1 MQTLKDDNNLKEI
14 QCGSNFA
21 YILEDDIE
29 FANTEYK
36 VLQNEMNGIFVQCMK
51 MLYNGKMEVY
61 YVTDDYISFSSMFSG
76 IKPNVFITVITN
88 LISNVIEVQNNGFL
102 TCQSIDLSWDKI
114 FVDEPTLKV
123 KLVYLPIN
131 SKTFENDSAFES
143 ELRSGIIKLIDEVI
157 ETPTDRINQLVSDLR
172 NGSMS
177 LEDICGKSK
186 GGGKKAGV
194 VHGHGYKVKASSP
207 GDNIRMVAM
216 NAPQH
221 FEIVVDRDVLVIGK
235 KAELVDAV
243 IPFNKM
249 ISRKHCRIT
258 KQGGSYY
265 ITDEGSANGTYI
277 NSKCI
282 VTNKA
287 YQVNRGD
294 IIRLADSD
302 FQIV

>member
-1 MQTLKDDNNLKEI
+1 MQVLKDDNILKEI
-14 QCGSNFA
+14 ECGSNFA
-21 YILEDDIE
+21 YILESDIE

-36 VLQNEMNGIFVQCMK
+36 VLQNETDGIFVQCMK
-51 MLYNGKMEVY
+51 MLYNGKMEIY
-61 YVTDDYISFSSMFSG
+61 YVTDDYISFSSMLSG
-76 IKPNVFITVITN
+76 IKSNVFITIITN
-88 LISNVIEVQNNGFL
+88 LISNVIEVKNNGFL

-131 SKTFENDSAFES
+131 SKTFGNDSAFES
-143 ELRSGIIKLIDEVI
+143 ELRSAIIKLIDEVV
-157 ETPTDRINQLVSDLR
+157 EMPTERINQLVSDLR

-186 GGGKKAGV
+186 GVGKKADV
-194 VHGHGYKVKASSP
+194 DHGQGYKVKASSP

-216 NAPQH
+216 NAPQD
-221 FEIVVDRDVLVIGK
+221 FEIIVDRDILVIGK

-258 KQGGSYY
+258 KQDGSYY

-277 NSKCI
+277 NSKLI

-302 FQIV
+302 FQLV